1 MDFSSLFR
9 RTVFPVQKL
18 QHRLRRTEEE
28 KVLEER
34 TSNAISSIA
43 AALEIPVAEYWRQMP
58 LVLCEPALLA
68 HLSTEA
74 SYAPSLNII
83 SYSSSAVSQY
93 TVFEEAGHF
102 LHASL
107 INEIFHSR
115 SAEADPV
122 THFFASSNREA
133 IGFFCSQLSGEERK
147 DTYIDF
153 CQDKTLEEEMSMS
166 VEEGLFLLLLQR
178 FQEKSLAEKSGDFLY
193 DLIRSSLEEY
203 RPHFEQLA
211 SLSPATLYAA
221 FLLQLEEQCQRTPP
235 DAGNVALAQ
244 DPKNFFS
251 VLPQS
256 SKLFFCLPD
265 GVQEDL
271 GYLAALLEHDSSL
284 FNTVHHLIGYDLGA
298 ALFRLY
304 QDDPMSGKQ
313 LVKAFMQVPAE
324 EALPTFFDMQR
335 KVSDAGY
342 SPLEQLAESKLQEE
356 KKE

>member
-1 MDFSSLFR
+1 MSLSSLFR

-18 QHRLRRTEEE
+18 QHQLRRTEEE

-34 TSNAISSIA
+34 TRNAISSIA
-43 AALEIPVAEYWRQMP
+43 AALEIPVAAYRRQMP

-74 SYAPSLNII
+74 SYAPSLNSI
-83 SYSSSAVSQY
+83 SYSSSAVPQC

-102 LHASL
+102 LHASFL
-107 INEIFHSR
+107 DEIFHSR
-115 SAEADPV
+115 SIEADSV
-122 THFFASSNREA
+122 THFFASSNRETV
-133 IGFFCSQLSGEERK
+133 GFFCSQLSGEERK

-153 CQDKTLEEEMSMS
+153 CQDQTLEEEMGEP

-193 DLIRSSLEEY
+193 NLIRSSLEEY
-203 RPHFEQLA
+203 RPHFERLA

-221 FLLQLEEQCQRTPP
+221 FLLQLEEQCQPNP
-235 DAGNVALAQ
+235 HDAGNVALAR
-244 DPKNFFS
+244 DPEKFFS
-251 VLPQS
+251 ALPQS

-271 GYLAALLEHDSSL
+271 GYLAALFEHDDSL
-284 FNTVHHLIGYDLGA
+284 FNVVHHLIGYDLGA

-304 QDDPMSGKQ
+304 QDDPVSGKQ
-313 LVKAFMQVPAE
+313 LVKEFMEVPSG
-324 EALPTFFDMQR
+324 EALPAFFDIQR

-342 SPLEQLAESKLQEE
+342 SPLEQLAEMEKSKE
-356 KKE
+356 KDE